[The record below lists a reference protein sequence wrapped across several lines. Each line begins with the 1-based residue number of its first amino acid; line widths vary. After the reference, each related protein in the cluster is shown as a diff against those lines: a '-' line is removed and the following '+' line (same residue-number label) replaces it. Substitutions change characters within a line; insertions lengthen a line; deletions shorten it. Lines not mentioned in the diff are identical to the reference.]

1 MGPEEEKKTLVESM
15 QDGSLLESAKDTVT
29 DKKFLGG
36 AGVGFIGGAIA
47 GAGITHMVHKNKQ
60 KKEEEE
66 EKRRKKEKKD
76 KKKKKKKRRGSS
88 SSFSSCSS
96 CSSSSSDSDYDSGR
110 YSVGTKV
117 WRKEEGYEY
126 RGKIVNFNSRNNRY
140 YIVWEDGDES
150 EWSEKKVR
158 KNQKKSGSKSK
169 SSPYSVGTKVWTNW
183 AGWEYSGTIVG
194 VNSRYNT
201 YHIVWEDGDESEWS
215 EKKVRRSRMK
225 RGLE

>member
-1 MGPEEEKKTLVESM
+1 
-15 QDGSLLESAKDTVT
+15 VT

-60 KKEEEE
+60 KKEEKE
-66 EKRRKKEKKD
+66 EKLRKKEKKD

-96 CSSSSSDSDYDSGR
+96 CSSSDSDSDSGR

-117 WRKEEGYEY
+117 WRNDEGYEY
-126 RGKIVNFNSRNNRY
+126 RGKIVSFDSRNNRY

-158 KNQKKSGSKSK
+158 RNRKKKSGSKRNSAR
-169 SSPYSVGTKVWTNW
+169 YSIGTKVWTNW